1 MRDDTQLLLDIIEA
15 IDRIERYSSRGRDV
29 FERDELV
36 QNWIVNHL
44 QVIGEAARSLSADLR
59 EANKEVPW
67 AKIIGMRHILV
78 HRYFEM
84 DRDLVWSVVTGDL
97 PELKQRIE
105 AILEE
110 R

>member
-1 MRDDTQLLLDIIEA
+1 MRDDTQLLLDIVEA

-29 FERDELV
+29 FESDELV

-59 EANKEVPW
+59 DSNKEVPW
-67 AKIIGMRHILV
+67 AKSLECDTFWFI
-78 HRYFEM
+78 
-84 DRDLVWSVVTGDL
+84 
-97 PELKQRIE
+97 
-105 AILEE
+105 AIS

>member
-29 FERDELV
+29 FESDELV

-44 QVIGEAARSLSADLR
+44 QVIGEAARSLSADMR
-59 EANKEVPW
+59 DSNTEVPW

-78 HRYFEM
+78 HRYFEI
-84 DRDLVWSVVTGDL
+84 DRDLVWSVVAGDI
-97 PELKQRIE
+97 PEL
-105 AILEE
+105 
-110 R
+110 

>member
-1 MRDDTQLLLDIIEA
+1 MRDDTQMLLDIIEA
-15 IDRIERYSSRGRDV
+15 IDRIERYASRGRDA
-29 FERDELV
+29 FESDELV

-59 EANKEVPW
+59 DSNKEVPW

-78 HRYFEM
+78 HRYFEI
-84 DRDLVWSVVTGDL
+84 DRDLVWSVVAGDI
-97 PELKQRIE
+97 PELKQRVE